1 MSQFIKLQK
10 QLELKQ
16 LLSRTGLMKTY
27 KVKLINE
34 AIGLNQTI
42 ECAAD
47 QYIVE
52 AAKAAGIELPA
63 LCAAGAC
70 SDCTGKLVKGTINQD
85 DQSFLDD
92 EQIAAGFVLTCVA
105 YPTSNCQILTHQEE
119 ELY

>member
-1 MSQFIKLQK
+1 L
-10 QLELKQ
+10 LLKGQ
-16 LLSRTGLMKTY
+16 MKIY

-34 AIGLNQTI
+34 AISLNQTI

-70 SDCTGKLVKGTINQD
+70 SDCAGKLVKGTINQD

-92 EQIAAGFVLTCVA
+92 EQIAAGFILTCVA
-105 YPTSNCQILTHQEE
+105 YPTSNCQILTHQEDG
-119 ELY
+119 LY